1 MSDNTIEAESYN
13 CHMSIRYKFSAVI
26 INLKSKVKKKKQG
39 KFRWTL
45 DDSEVIQF
53 NNKLSHKSPCYKIV
67 VSKH

>member
-1 MSDNTIEAESYN
+1 MSDNTTEAESCN
-13 CHMSIRYKFSAVI
+13 CHTCIRYKFLAVI
-26 INLKSKVKKKKQG
+26 INLKKQG

-53 NNKLSHKSPCYKIV
+53 NNKLSRKSPCYKTV